1 MSTVSPY
8 LSIMISNGNRLK
20 TESGRGRGKVRR
32 DQTPKAL
39 VSHSHDNLDFIPEAM
54 GTMEDYGVM

>member
-20 TESGRGRGKVRR
+20 TESGRVVEGQAGP
-32 DQTPKAL
+32 DAEAL